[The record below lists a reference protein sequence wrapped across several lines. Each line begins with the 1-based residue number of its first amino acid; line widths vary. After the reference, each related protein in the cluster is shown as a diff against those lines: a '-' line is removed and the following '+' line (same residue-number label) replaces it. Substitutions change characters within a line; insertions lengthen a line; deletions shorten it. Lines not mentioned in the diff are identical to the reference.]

1 MFTHIRSV
9 PIYITDFERS
19 IDFYVRVLGLSKRT
33 DATQGPIRW
42 IEIAGPDST
51 TVFSLIGPGYPIW
64 SADKVGVNTGI
75 VLGTNDTSTF
85 DAMAD
90 NGVEFVGEQTTTAW
104 GVQVKF
110 ADPDGNVFAAIAS

>member
-1 MFTHIRSV
+1 MLTHIRSV
-9 PIYITDFERS
+9 PIYVTDYERS
-19 IDFYVRVLGLSKRT
+19 IDFYVRVLGMTKRT

-42 IEIAGPDST
+42 IEIAGQDST

-75 VLGTNDTSTF
+75 VLGTDDASTF
-85 DAMAD
+85 NAMAES
-90 NGVEFVGEQTTTAW
+90 GVEFVGDQATTAW

-110 ADPDGNVFAAIAS
+110 AGPDGNVFAAIAS